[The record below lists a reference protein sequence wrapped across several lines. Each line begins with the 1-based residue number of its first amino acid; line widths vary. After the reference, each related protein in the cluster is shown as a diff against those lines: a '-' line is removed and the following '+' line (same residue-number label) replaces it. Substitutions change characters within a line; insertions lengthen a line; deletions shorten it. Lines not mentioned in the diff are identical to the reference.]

1 MVLKQVTH
9 RDARTVPTA
18 TIPAKRVVNFAFE
31 PEKFMIGAIVAAPAE
46 DDEEAADEAAEEDAD
61 DASDEAAS
69 LELAADEIDDDAAE
83 EAEEA
88 PEVAVEFPA
97 TLAVPTRERVE
108 AEAEPEEAIFI
119 MNEYVLLV
127 ECLCLE

>member
-46 DDEEAADEAAEEDAD
+46 DDEEAAEEAADDAADEAAL
-61 DASDEAAS
+61 